1 MKHPR
6 WNRFRKKLLN
16 SQPPPSFQPHNG
28 SLLVTQIDSIVFVT
42 MTPLFLSYHTSSL
55 SVDPV
60 GSTFKTQSESNHF
73 PSRLLSPRFK
83 ALSSLTLM
91 IERSTYPYPCLCPC
105 PHLHPR
111 SIPSLA
117 TTVIENPH
125 QSTLLLAEH
134 SAAASTA
141 GRVSICKARQPA
153 HGDPDFFS
161 PRLPRGHPLHPP
173 APRNKSES
181 SSPRA
186 FSTLFSQN
194 ILSSQMAGSP
204 SPPSLLKCHLISESC
219 PNTLLKRACELE
231 FPLGLNGNEPDEL
244 SMRMRCDSWP
254 GSVA

>member
-1 MKHPR
+1 MSSVHILKHPR
-6 WNRFRKKLLN
+6 WNRFRKKLLT

-28 SLLVTQIDSIVFVT
+28 ILLVTQIDSIVFVT

-91 IERSTYPYPCLCPC
+91 IERSTYPYPCFCPC

-125 QSTLLLAEH
+125 QITLLLAEH

-161 PRLPRGHPLHPP
+161 PPVFPGGTPSTHLLPRTSRNPPLPGPFPRSFPRISSLPRWQALPHLRHFLNVISSVSP
-173 APRNKSES
+173 ALTLYLKEHVSWS
-181 SSPRA
+181 S
-186 FSTLFSQN
+186 LW
-194 ILSSQMAGSP
+194 GSMVMNQTSYP
-204 SPPSLLKCHLISESC
+204 
-219 PNTLLKRACELE
+219 
-231 FPLGLNGNEPDEL
+231 
-244 SMRMRCDSWP
+244 
-254 GSVA
+254 